1 MRCRL
6 FFALFSLF
14 AALGVVAHAEAPTDT
29 PQVGFRKTITAEG
42 VEVGIWF
49 PAAGTPA
56 RQRLG
61 LYSHEVVANATPL
74 PGKYPL
80 IVMSHGTG
88 GSFSGHV
95 DTAVA
100 LAKAGFVV
108 AALTHLGDNWQDNS
122 RATQIEDRPKAL
134 SQLITYMLN
143 DAPER
148 GVIDPQRIGAFGFSA
163 GGFTVLAAAGG
174 RPDFARL
181 IPHCQAHPAYF
192 DCQMI
197 ASHPRPTTAIP
208 APSMP
213 SDTRL
218 KALVVAAPALGF
230 TFTEGLKDLSLPVQL
245 WRADADEILP
255 APDYADAVRQALPQP
270 AEFHAVPNA
279 GHFDFLAPCVDV
291 NLAPHICK
299 SRAGFDRAAFHDAFN
314 AEVVRFFS
322 QSLR

>member
-6 FFALFSLF
+6 LFALFILF
-14 AALGVVAHAEAPTDT
+14 SALGVVARAETPSDT
-29 PQVGFRKTITAEG
+29 PQVGFRQTVTAQG
-42 VEVGIWF
+42 VEVGVWF
-49 PAAGTPA
+49 PATGTPVW
-56 RQRLG
+56 QRLG
-61 LYSHEVVANATPL
+61 LYGHEVVVNAAPL
-74 PGKYPL
+74 PGKHPL

-108 AALTHLGDNWQDNS
+108 AALTHPGDNWQDNS
-122 RATQIEDRPKAL
+122 RATQIGDRPRAL
-134 SQLITYMLN
+134 SQLITYMLS
-143 DAPER
+143 DAPESR
-148 GVIDPQRIGAFGFSA
+148 FIDAQRIGAFGFSA

-174 RPDFARL
+174 HPDLVRL
-181 IPHCQAHPAYF
+181 IPHCQAHPSYF

-197 ASHPRPTTAIP
+197 AAHLRAAAPTVPGA
-208 APSMP
+208 SMP
-213 SDTRL
+213 ADTRI

-230 TFTEGLKDLSLPVQL
+230 TFAEGLKALRVPVQL

-270 AEFHAVPNA
+270 PEFHAVPNA
-279 GHFDFLAPCVDV
+279 GHFDFLAPCVDA
-291 NLAPHICK
+291 NRAPQICK
-299 SRAGFDRAAFHDAFN
+299 SREGFDRVTFHKAFN

-322 QSLR
+322 QSL

>member
-1 MRCRL
+1 MRCHLL
-6 FFALFSLF
+6 FTLFLLF
-14 AALGVVAHAEAPTDT
+14 TAPGVAAHTEAPANT
-29 PQVGFRKTITAEG
+29 PQVGFRHAVTAEG

-49 PAAGTPA
+49 PAAGNPV

-61 LYSHEVVANATPL
+61 LYSHAVVTNAAPL
-74 PGKYPL
+74 SGAHPL

-108 AALTHLGDNWQDNS
+108 AALTHPGDNWQDNS
-122 RATQIEDRPKAL
+122 RATQIGDRPKAL

-143 DAPER
+143 EAPESR
-148 GVIDPQRIGAFGFSA
+148 VIEPQRIGAFGFSA

-174 RPDFARL
+174 HPDFARL
-181 IPHCQAHPAYF
+181 IPHCRANPSYF

-197 ASHPRPTTAIP
+197 ASHPRPTTAVPTPSTP
-208 APSMP
+208 A
-213 SDTRL
+213 DTRI

-230 TFTEGLKDLSLPVQL
+230 TFAEGLKDLHLPVQL
-245 WRADADEILP
+245 WRADEDEILP
-255 APDYADAVRQALPQP
+255 APDYADAVRYALPQP
-270 AEFHAVPNA
+270 PEFHAVPNA
-279 GHFDFLAPCVDV
+279 GHFDFLAQCVDV
-291 NLAPHICK
+291 NLAPQICK